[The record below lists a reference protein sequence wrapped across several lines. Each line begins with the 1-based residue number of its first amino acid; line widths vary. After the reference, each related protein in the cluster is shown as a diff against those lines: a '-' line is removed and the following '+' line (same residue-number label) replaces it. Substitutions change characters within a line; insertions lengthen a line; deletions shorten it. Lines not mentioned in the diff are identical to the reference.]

1 MGTSASTRPSRQ
13 RILVADDDATTREA
27 IAAMLRSADYEVKQA
42 KDGTEALHKVQ
53 QSEFD
58 LVFLDV
64 WMPGLSGL
72 DALKL
77 IREVPSRPKV
87 IIMTSDGTP
96 ENVLRAVREQAYEFV
111 AKPFPPKHAIELA
124 QRALED
130 TTTPVID
137 VISATPNWVELSIP
151 CTREAAERI
160 QGFMNHLEANLSEEI
175 RATLGQVFRELLL
188 NAVEWG
194 GKLDATRRVRIAQL
208 RSSRMILYRIADPG
222 PGFRMEDLEHAAVGH
237 PDDPVA
243 HIEVRDKLG
252 LRPGGFGIMMIQAM
266 ADELIYNEARNEVVF
281 IKYLPDSA

>member
-1 MGTSASTRPSRQ
+1 
-13 RILVADDDATTREA
+13 
-27 IAAMLRSADYEVKQA
+27 MLRSANYEVRLA
-42 KDGTEALHKVQ
+42 KDGADAVTKVRQ
-53 QSEFD
+53 TPFD
-58 LVFLDV
+58 LVFLDI

-72 DALKL
+72 DALAQ
-77 IREVPSRPKV
+77 IRQVAPHPKV

-111 AKPFPPKHAIELA
+111 GKPFPPKQAIELA

-130 TTTPVID
+130 KTSALIE
-137 VISATPNWVELSIP
+137 VISAQPHWVELSIP

-160 QGFMNHLEANLSEEI
+160 QGFMTHLEANLSDDI
-175 RATLGQVFRELLL
+175 RASVGQAFRELLL

-194 GKLDATRRVRIAQL
+194 GKLDANRRVRIAQL

-222 PGFRMEDLEHAAVGH
+222 PGFRLEELEHAAVGH

-252 LRPGGFGIMMIQAM
+252 LRPGGFGIMMIRAL
-266 ADELIYNEARNEVVF
+266 ADELLYNEARNEVVF
-281 IKYLPDSA
+281 IKYLPESA